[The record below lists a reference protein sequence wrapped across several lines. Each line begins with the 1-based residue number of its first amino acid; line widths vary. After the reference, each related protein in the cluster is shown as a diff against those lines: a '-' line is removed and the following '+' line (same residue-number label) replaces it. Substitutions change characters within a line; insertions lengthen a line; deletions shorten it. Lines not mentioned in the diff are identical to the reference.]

1 MNGQRVKHL
10 LTIILLIAFSMPA
23 FAEAG
28 PDSYTISPFVGG
40 YLLDGNRA
48 PEHRPAY
55 GLQPGYAFISQ
66 RTKDLNDYTR
76 VRIKEVAK

>member
-1 MNGQRVKHL
+1 
-10 LTIILLIAFSMPA
+10 MPA
-23 FAEAG
+23 FDEAG

-76 VRIKEVAK
+76 VRIKEVTK

>member
-23 FAEAG
+23 FAEVG
-28 PDSYTISPFVGG
+28 PDSHSISPFAGG
-40 YLLDGNRA
+40 YLFDGNHA
-48 PEHRPAY
+48 LEHRPAH
-55 GLQPGYAFISQ
+55 GLQPGYDFIFQ

-76 VRIKEVAK
+76 VWIREVAK